1 MMKKI
6 LSTTTLLFTLSM
18 LSPLAMATS
27 AEHSSPLVGVWLT
40 EKKEDES
47 SQAKV
52 EIAPCASKAEQ
63 LCGKIIWL
71 EEPIDSETGKPKL
84 DKQNPDKALRDRP
97 IMGVEMLA
105 GFNKETDT
113 HYTGGSIYSPKTG
126 KTYSSELEVKDENK
140 DQLHVT
146 GKVLFFSSTQTWN
159 RVKD

>member
-1 MMKKI
+1 MKKT
-6 LSTTTLLFTLSM
+6 LSTTTLLLALSM
-18 LSPLAMATS
+18 LSPIAMATS
-27 AEHSSPLVGVWLT
+27 AEHSSPIVGVWLT

-52 EIAPCASKAEQ
+52 EIAPCVTNAAH
-63 LCGKIIWL
+63 LCGKITWL

-84 DKQNPDKALRDRP
+84 DKKNPDKALKDRP
-97 IMGVEMLA
+97 IMGLEMLA

-126 KTYSSELEVKDENK
+126 KTYSSELEIKGENK

-146 GKVLFFSSTQTWN
+146 GKVLFFSSTQTWT